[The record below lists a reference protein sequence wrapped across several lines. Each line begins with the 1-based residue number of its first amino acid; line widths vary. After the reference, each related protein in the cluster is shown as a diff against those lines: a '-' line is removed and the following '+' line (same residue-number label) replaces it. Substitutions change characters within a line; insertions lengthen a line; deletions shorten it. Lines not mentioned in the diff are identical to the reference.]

1 MYGFLILL
9 PLTLIS
15 LLIGSLIASSMQVA
29 DYVAYITDEARDHVG
44 EKLLVT
50 KFVCSHARALPCHVR
65 VAATRAGYAARFSYT
80 YLSRYSAKPSSVAA
94 MRAYSA
100 R

>member
-29 DYVAYITDEARDHVG
+29 DYVAYITDVFREDAPARQIWTERPIWMPIAAH
-44 EKLLVT
+44 
-50 KFVCSHARALPCHVR
+50 
-65 VAATRAGYAARFSYT
+65 VAAYVVLCFTLIATVRSI
-80 YLSRYSAKPSSVAA
+80 
-94 MRAYSA
+94 
-100 R
+100 